1 MSRSLQSAIE
11 CLGGSKRWS
20 RNESDIVPWK
30 SSIGEISSKI
40 SSKPD
45 FEGSSPRFVLVD
57 CARRA
62 RHRSFPSNQSTL
74 STCSA
79 SRLGTSSGSR
89 IFANEIRRGAVELF
103 FAAKRCPSRQNSLL
117 CGHAQLEGRR
127 RYMQRPLEK
136 YAKGKS
142 NSSPPVGA
150 NRVLIPPNPPACL
163 PFGDKKTRLHAGAGP
178 FRLEIT

>member
-1 MSRSLQSAIE
+1 MSRSLHSSIE
-11 CLGGSKRWS
+11 YLGGSKRWS

-45 FEGSSPRFVLVD
+45 FAGSSPRFVLVD
-57 CARRA
+57 SARRE
-62 RHRSFPSNQSTL
+62 RHRSLPSNQSTL

-79 SRLGTSSGSR
+79 SRFGTSSGSR

-117 CGHAQLEGRR
+117 CGHAHLEGRR
-127 RYMQRPLEK
+127 RYMQRPSENLCEGK
-136 YAKGKS
+136 GYRLTPQRGKPGAYIPNSPRLSAKS
-142 NSSPPVGA
+142 
-150 NRVLIPPNPPACL
+150 RYL
-163 PFGDKKTRLHAGAGP
+163 
-178 FRLEIT
+178 